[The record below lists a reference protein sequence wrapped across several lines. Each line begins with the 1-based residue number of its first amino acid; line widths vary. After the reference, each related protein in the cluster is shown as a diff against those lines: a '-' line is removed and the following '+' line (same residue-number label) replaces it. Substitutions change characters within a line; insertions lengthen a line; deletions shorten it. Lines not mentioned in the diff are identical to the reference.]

1 VVADPTLS
9 FKLSGVADPKIQ
21 TGRADVE
28 APERTPTVILFAE
41 TRGFT
46 RLSEMLDPAVA
57 LARVSEF
64 FVLVS
69 RAVEE
74 HEGVVLHLFNDTV
87 VGAFTGADDAQH
99 AVDAAR
105 RIQREF
111 AVLAEIW
118 EKDFGIKAAAAMGL
132 HSGEAVLGYTGGAF
146 EDRLLILG
154 DCVSMAER
162 MLHRA
167 RSGEF
172 VFSENVMEVLTAA
185 GYDIDAEALPP
196 LELAKREP
204 VRIFG
209 VLLDTRLD
217 FT

>member
-1 VVADPTLS
+1 VTDTKA
-9 FKLSGVADPKIQ
+9 A

-28 APERTPTVILFAE
+28 APERTPAVILFAE

-46 RLSEMLDPAVA
+46 RMSEMLDPAVA

-64 FVLVS
+64 FALVS
-69 RAVEE
+69 AAVEE

-87 VGAFTGADDAQH
+87 VATFTGADDAQH

-111 AVLAEIW
+111 AHLAGRW
-118 EKDFGIKAAAAMGL
+118 EKDYGIKAAASMGL
-132 HSGEAVLGYTGGAF
+132 HSGEAVLGYTEGALG
-146 EDRLLILG
+146 DRLLVLG

-172 VFSENVMEVLTAA
+172 VFSEGVMEVLRAG
-185 GYDIDAEALPP
+185 GYDIEADELPP
-196 LELAKREP
+196 LELAKRDP
-204 VRIFG
+204 IRIFG

>member
-1 VVADPTLS
+1 VADTT
-9 FKLSGVADPKIQ
+9 AARR
-21 TGRADVE
+21 RADVE

-46 RLSEMLDPAVA
+46 RMSEMLDPAIA

-64 FVLVS
+64 FELIAG
-69 RAVEE
+69 AVEQN
-74 HEGVVLHLFNDTV
+74 EGVILHLFNDTV
-87 VGAFTGADDAQH
+87 MATFTGADDAQH
-99 AVDAAR
+99 AVEAAR
-105 RIQREF
+105 QIQREF
-111 AVLAEIW
+111 AALAAAW
-118 EKDFGIKAAAAMGL
+118 DKDFGIKAAVALGL
-132 HSGEAVLGYTGGAF
+132 HSGEAVLGYTEGVL

-172 VFSENVMEVLTAA
+172 VFSEGVMEVLQAG
-185 GYDIDAEALPP
+185 GYDIQAEELPP
-196 LELAKREP
+196 LEIAKREP

>member
-1 VVADPTLS
+1 MS
-9 FKLSGVADPKIQ
+9 
-21 TGRADVE
+21 REDVD
-28 APERTPTVILFAE
+28 APERAPTVILFAE

-46 RLSEMLDPAVA
+46 RMSEMLDPSVA

-64 FVLVS
+64 FGLVS
-69 RAVEE
+69 RVVEQ
-74 HEGVVLHLFNDTV
+74 HEGVVLHLLNDTV
-87 VGAFTGADDAQH
+87 MATFTRADDAPH

-105 RIQREF
+105 QIQAEF
-111 AVLAEIW
+111 AVLAERW
-118 EKDFGIKAAAAMGL
+118 ERDYGIKAAAAMGL
-132 HSGEAVLGYTGGAF
+132 HSGDAVLGYTGGAL
-146 EDRLLILG
+146 ENRLLILG
-154 DCVSMAER
+154 DCVSIAER

-172 VFSENVMEVLTAA
+172 VFSEGVMEVLRAG

-196 LELAKREP
+196 LEIAKRDP
-204 VRIFG
+204 ILIYG

>member
-1 VVADPTLS
+1 MSRENVD
-9 FKLSGVADPKIQ
+9 
-21 TGRADVE
+21 
-28 APERTPTVILFAE
+28 APERAPTVILFAE

-46 RLSEMLDPAVA
+46 RMSEMLEPAIA

-64 FVLVS
+64 FALVTA
-69 RAVEE
+69 AVER
-74 HEGVVLHLFNDTV
+74 HEGVVLQLLNDTV
-87 VGAFTGADDAQH
+87 MATFTGADDAPH

-111 AVLAEIW
+111 ALLAERW
-118 EKDFGIKAAAAMGL
+118 ERDFGLKAAVAVGL
-132 HSGEAVLGYTGGAF
+132 HSGEAVLGYTAGDLA
-146 EDRLLILG
+146 DRLLVLG
-154 DCVSMAER
+154 DCVSVAER

-172 VFSENVMEVLTAA
+172 VFSEGVMEVLNAS
-185 GYDIDAEALPP
+185 GYDIEAESLPP
-196 LELAKREP
+196 LELARREP
-204 VRIFG
+204 IRIFG